1 MKHLL
6 TLACTAF
13 ALFCLSPET
22 VGLPQQAKNPAAATE
37 IWILQQNHSDAGP
50 EEVFIAPDAIKVINK
65 RSGYELLCK
74 APKWDVHGFRRSTK
88 LEWIAPLSLFDGLLI
103 HNPNAAPRM
112 NQSVYLAKSKGK
124 ILGLNYTHFVP
135 KTRSLSAVDGAADIA
150 TAPEAIEFLCR
161 LYRCP
166 NTHTVPLLIRNHHGN
181 RTLPKFKMASI
192 NTGMGN
198 DLRSGVIEDLSTKS
212 WKKIPY
218 DASVFTLPV
227 RFKRTMSL
235 PQVTFSADM
244 KNQFD
249 EIFRDGTGFRGEL
262 H

>member
-1 MKHLL
+1 MKVVLI
-6 TLACTAF
+6 LACTVLAF
-13 ALFCLSPET
+13 CCLGPEAA
-22 VGLPQQAKNPAAATE
+22 GLPHQTNKPTTNRE
-37 IWILQQNHSDAGP
+37 IWVLQQFHSDAGP
-50 EEVFIAPDAIKVINK
+50 EDVYIANDAIKIVNK

-74 APKWDVHGFRRSTK
+74 APKWEVHGFRSSTK

-103 HNPNAAPRM
+103 HNPNAAPSMSKEIYRP
-112 NQSVYLAKSKGK
+112 KSKGK
-124 ILGLNYTHFVP
+124 TLGLNFTHFMP
-135 KTRSLSAVDGAADIA
+135 KALSLSSIDGTADIA
-150 TAPEAIEFLCR
+150 TAPEVLEFICR

-166 NTHTVPLLIRNHHGN
+166 DTHTVPLLIRSHHGK
-181 RTLPKFKMASI
+181 RTLPKFQMASI

-198 DLRSGVIEDLSTKS
+198 DLRCGLIEELSTKS

-218 DASVFTLPV
+218 KADIFALPV
-227 RFKRTMSL
+227 KFKRTMSL

-244 KNQFD
+244 KEQFD

>member
-1 MKHLL
+1 MKFVL
-6 TLACTAF
+6 TLACTVFAF
-13 ALFCLSPET
+13 CCLGPEAAS
-22 VGLPQQAKNPAAATE
+22 LPHQTNKPTTKRE
-37 IWILQQNHSDAGP
+37 IWVLQQNHSDAGP
-50 EEVFIAPDAIKVINK
+50 EEIYIAPDAIKVINK

-88 LEWIAPLSLFDGLLI
+88 LEWIATLSLFDGLLI

-112 NQSVYLAKSKGK
+112 NQSVYLARSKGK

-135 KTRSLSAVDGAADIA
+135 KTLSLSSVDGAADIA

-166 NTHTVPLLIRNHHGN
+166 NTHTVPLRIRNHHGK
-181 RTLPKFKMASI
+181 RTLPKFQMASI

-198 DLRSGVIEDLSTKS
+198 DLRSGLIEDLSTNS

-218 DASVFTLPV
+218 KADIFAHPV
-227 RFKRTMSL
+227 SFKRTMSL

-244 KNQFD
+244 KDQFD
-249 EIFRDGTGFRGEL
+249 EMFRDGTGFRGEL